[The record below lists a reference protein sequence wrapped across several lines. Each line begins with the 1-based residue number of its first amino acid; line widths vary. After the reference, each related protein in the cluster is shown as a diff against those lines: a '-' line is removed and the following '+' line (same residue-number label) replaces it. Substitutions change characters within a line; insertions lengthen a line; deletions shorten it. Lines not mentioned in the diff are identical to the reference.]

1 MPRQSAIVTDAEL
14 AIMEFLWGHGPAS
27 VRDISAAVYRAN
39 TPAYHATVNSL
50 LENLEEKKHVARDRG
65 SFAHL
70 FTAKIDRSSL
80 VGKQLQQLADSH
92 FDGALSPMLLALIDN
107 LRLKPRD
114 RSAIMKIIQD
124 LD

>member
-1 MPRQSAIVTDAEL
+1 MPRQSAVVTDAEL
-14 AIMEFLWGHGPAS
+14 AIMEFLWEHGSAT
-27 VRDISAAVYRAN
+27 VRDISAGVYRAN

-50 LENLEEKKHVARDRG
+50 LENLEEKKYVARDRG
-65 SFAHL
+65 GFAHL
-70 FTAKIDRSSL
+70 FSARIDRSSL
-80 VGKQLQQLADSH
+80 VGKQLQQIADSH

-114 RSAIMKIIQD
+114 RSAIMKIIQA